1 MVIHYFATMKY
12 FATLLIAFFLAI
24 PVVHAQ
30 QSPDDQYVI
39 IYVLIQQ
46 GDASLNAG
54 QPKQA
59 LGDYVE
65 AQREL
70 KQFQQVY
77 SDWNPMIVNY
87 RLNYLAEKIAAL
99 TPPVAATNAPPVKV
113 APPPTPADWQSKL
126 STLDGQITQLQGE
139 NETLQAKLKEA
150 LSVQPEGASA
160 AAYAQLQQQVHELSK
175 ENDLLKATAA
185 QLTNAPAHAAPA
197 AAPENS
203 KLQQDLAVQT
213 ARAEQLAHD
222 NEALEAKI
230 LALTTDADAAE
241 ALRRENAVLKKELAN
256 VHLTTDTN
264 SASELA
270 LARARIVQ
278 LQGEVTTLQSD
289 ATQSWLEKTA
299 LEARVQ
305 QLQQA
310 SLAGVAAAAST
321 DQSDLQSRIHELEL
335 ERNQLLVQLGE
346 ANRKLK
352 SRKNQSI
359 TAQMDALAQQ
369 IETLRD
375 RVEVDEGETVPYTP
389 QELALFTP
397 EPLAADPKTEKKS
410 YRKLSGNAA
419 VLVAEA
425 QSYFA
430 NRQYDKA
437 AADYEE
443 LLKKNQNSPIALAN
457 LASAELEQNKLPDAD
472 AHIQAAMALEPND
485 PFILTLL
492 GRVRFSEGNLNGALD
507 ALDRAVKLD
516 PNNAQIQNFLGV
528 ALAQKG
534 LRVQA
539 ETAFRKAVQI
549 DPDYGDAHK
558 NLAIIY
564 LSTVPPMVEM
574 ARWHYEKARV
584 AGVPSNPEIEQLLNT
599 TAASSK

>member
-1 MVIHYFATMKY
+1 MKY
-12 FATLLIAFFLAI
+12 FAALVIAFFLAI
-24 PVVHAQ
+24 PAVHAQ

-46 GDASLNAG
+46 GDANLNAG
-54 QPKQA
+54 EPKQA

-65 AQREL
+65 AQHEL

-99 TPPVAATNAPPVKV
+99 TPRVAATNAPAEKT
-113 APPPTPADWQSKL
+113 APPPTPADWQAQL
-126 STLDGQITQLQGE
+126 GNLNGQLRQLQGE
-139 NETLQAKLKEA
+139 NETLQGKLKEA

-160 AAYAQLQQQVHELSK
+160 AAYEQLQRQVRELSK
-175 ENDLLKATAA
+175 DNDLLKAAAA
-185 QLTNAPAHAAPA
+185 QMTNPP
-197 AAPENS
+197 PPGVTGQNNL
-203 KLQQDLAVQT
+203 KMQQDLAAQT
-213 ARAEQLAHD
+213 ARAGQLTRE
-222 NEALEAKI
+222 NEALEAKV
-230 LALTTDADAAE
+230 LALTGDAGAAE
-241 ALRRENAVLKKELAN
+241 ALRRENEVLKKELAN
-256 VHLTTDTN
+256 VHLTMATN
-264 SASELA
+264 ETGELT
-270 LARARIVQ
+270 LARAQIAR
-278 LQGEVTTLQSD
+278 LQAD
-289 ATQSWLEKTA
+289 ASENWLEKSA
-299 LEARVQ
+299 LENRVQ
-305 QLQQA
+305 QLQAA
-310 SLAGVAAAAST
+310 SLAGAAEAAT
-321 DQSDLQSRIHELEL
+321 ADQSDLQSQVRELKL
-335 ERNQLLVQLGE
+335 ERDQLLAQLGQ

-352 SRKNQSI
+352 SRKNVSPL
-359 TAQMDALAQQ
+359 AQMDALAQQ
-369 IETLRD
+369 IEALRD

-397 EPLAADPKTEKKS
+397 EPLAADPKAEKKS

-425 QSYFA
+425 QSYFSH
-430 NRQYDKA
+430 RQYDEA

-443 LLKKNQNSPIALAN
+443 VLKQNKNNPLALAD
-457 LASAELEQNKLPDAD
+457 LASAELQQNKTAEAD
-472 AHIQAAMALEPND
+472 AHIQAALALEPND
-485 PFILTLL
+485 PFNLTVL
-492 GRVRFSEGNLNGALD
+492 GRVRFSEGNLDGALD

-516 PNNAQIQNFLGV
+516 PQNAQIQNFLGV

-574 ARWHYEKARV
+574 ARWHYDKALV
-584 AGVPSNPEIEQLLNT
+584 AGVPPNPQFEQLLNA
-599 TAASSK
+599 TAAKN

>member
-1 MVIHYFATMKY
+1 MKY
-12 FATLLIAFFLAI
+12 FAPFVIAFFL
-24 PVVHAQ
+24 VVPPLQAQ

-54 QPKQA
+54 EPRQA

-77 SDWNPMIVNY
+77 SDWNPMIVTY
-87 RLNYLAEKIAAL
+87 RLNYLAQKIAAL
-99 TPPVAATNAPPVKV
+99 TPQVPPTNAAPAKV
-113 APPPTPADWQSKL
+113 TPPPTPADWQAEMASL
-126 STLDGQITQLQGE
+126 NGQIRQLQGQ

-160 AAYAQLQQQVHELSK
+160 AAYDQLQQQVRELSK

-185 QLTNAPAHAAPA
+185 QMTNAPLPA
-197 AAPENS
+197 VQNND
-203 KLQQDLAVQT
+203 KLRQDLEIQT
-213 ARAEQLAHD
+213 ARAGQLAREND
-222 NEALEAKI
+222 TLEAKI
-230 LALTTDADAAE
+230 LALTTDANAAE
-241 ALRRENAVLKKELAN
+241 ALRRENEVLKKELAN
-256 VHLTTDTN
+256 VHLPAETN
-264 SASELA
+264 DAAELA
-270 LARARIVQ
+270 SAQTRIGQ
-278 LQGEVTTLQSD
+278 LQAQVTRMQSD
-289 ATQSWLEKTA
+289 AAENWLEKTA
-299 LEARVQ
+299 LEKRVQ
-305 QLQQA
+305 QLQDE
-310 SLAGVAAAAST
+310 SLASAIQNQSP
-321 DQSDLQSRIHELEL
+321 DQRDLQSQIRELKL
-335 ERNQLLVQLGE
+335 ERDQLLAELGQ

-352 SRKNQSI
+352 SRKSQSAA
-359 TAQMDALAQQ
+359 AQMDALAQQ

-397 EPLAADPKTEKKS
+397 EPLAADPKAEKKS
-410 YRKLSGNAA
+410 YRKLSGGAA

-425 QSYFA
+425 QSYFS

-437 AADYEE
+437 AADYEQV
-443 LLKKNQNSPIALAN
+443 LKQSQNNPLALAD
-457 LASAELEQNKLPDAD
+457 LASAELEQNKIDEAD
-472 AHIQAAMALEPND
+472 AHIRAAIQLDPND
-485 PFILTLL
+485 PFNLTVL
-492 GRVRFSEGNLNGALD
+492 GRVRFSEGNLDGALD

-516 PNNAQIQNFLGV
+516 PQNPQIQNFLGV

-549 DPDYGDAHK
+549 DPNYGDAHK

-574 ARWHYEKARV
+574 ARWHYEKALV
-584 AGVPSNPEIEQLLNT
+584 AGVPANAQIEQMLNSM
-599 TAASSK
+599 ASTSK

>member
-1 MVIHYFATMKY
+1 MKY
-12 FATLLIAFFLAI
+12 FAALAIAFFLAV
-24 PVVHAQ
+24 PAVHAQ

-46 GDASLNAG
+46 GDANLNSG
-54 QPKQA
+54 ETRQA

-65 AQREL
+65 AQKEL

-87 RLNYLAEKIAAL
+87 RLNYLAQKIAAL
-99 TPPVAATNAPPVKV
+99 TPRVIKTNAPPEKV
-113 APPPTPADWQSKL
+113 APPTPADWQAQMANL
-126 STLDGQITQLQGE
+126 NGQIRQLQGE
-139 NETLQAKLKEA
+139 NDNLQSKLKEA

-160 AAYAQLQQQVHELSK
+160 AAYEQLQEQVRQLSK

-185 QLTNAPAHAAPA
+185 QMTNRPPPA
-197 AAPENS
+197 AVSQNNAR
-203 KLQQDLAVQT
+203 LQQDLAVQT
-213 ARAEQLAHD
+213 ARAGQLTREND
-222 NEALEAKI
+222 SLEAKI

-241 ALRRENAVLKKELAN
+241 ALRRENEVLKKELAN
-256 VHLTTDTN
+256 VHLPIATNDTG
-264 SASELA
+264 ELD
-270 LARARIVQ
+270 RAHAQIAQ
-278 LQGEVTTLQSD
+278 LQAEVNEN
-289 ATQSWLEKTA
+289 WLEKAA
-299 LEARVQ
+299 LENRVQ
-305 QLQQA
+305 QLQAA
-310 SLAGVAAAAST
+310 SLTAAAETEGA
-321 DQSDLQSRIHELEL
+321 DQPDLQSQIRELKL
-335 ERNQLLVQLGE
+335 ERDQLLAQLGQ
-346 ANRKLK
+346 ANRRLK
-352 SRKNQSI
+352 SRKNE
-359 TAQMDALAQQ
+359 TAAAQMDALAQQ

-397 EPLAADPKTEKKS
+397 EPLAADPKAEKKS
-410 YRKLSGNAA
+410 YRKLSGGAA

-425 QSYFA
+425 QSYFS

-443 LLKKNQNSPIALAN
+443 ILKKDQSNPLALAN
-457 LASAELEQNKLPDAD
+457 LASAELEQNKIPDAD
-472 AHIQAAMALEPND
+472 AHIQAALALDPND
-485 PFILTLL
+485 PFNLTVL
-492 GRVRFSEGNLNGALD
+492 GRVRFGEGNLDGALD

-516 PNNAQIQNFLGV
+516 PQNAQIQNFLGV

-549 DPDYGDAHK
+549 DPEYGDAHK

-584 AGVPSNPEIEQLLNT
+584 AGVPANAQIEQMLNT
-599 TAASSK
+599 TASNTK

>member
-1 MVIHYFATMKY
+1 MKFFA
-12 FATLLIAFFLAI
+12 ALVIAFFLAI
-24 PVVHAQ
+24 PAVRAQ

-54 QPKQA
+54 QPRQA

-87 RLNYLAEKIAAL
+87 RLNYLAEKITAL
-99 TPPVAATNAPPVKV
+99 TPQTPATNA
-113 APPPTPADWQSKL
+113 APQKIAPPTPADWEAQL
-126 STLDGQITQLQGE
+126 ANLNGQIRQLQGD

-160 AAYAQLQQQVHELSK
+160 AAYDQLQAQVRQLSK

-185 QLTNAPAHAAPA
+185 RMTNTPPPKIAGQDNA
-197 AAPENS
+197 
-203 KLQQDLAVQT
+203 KLQQDLSEQT
-213 ARAEQLAHD
+213 ARASQLTKE

-230 LALTTDADAAE
+230 LALTTDADAAV
-241 ALRRENAVLKKELAN
+241 ALRQENALLKKEVASLHLAAQ
-256 VHLTTDTN
+256 TN
-264 SASELA
+264 SAGELA
-270 LARARIVQ
+270 TAQARITQ
-278 LQGEVTTLQSD
+278 LQAVVTRMQSD
-289 ATQSWLEKTA
+289 AAENWLEKTA
-299 LEARVQ
+299 LENRVQ
-305 QLQQA
+305 QLQDA
-310 SLAGVAAAAST
+310 SLAKAAEVASP
-321 DQSDLQSRIHELEL
+321 DQPDLQSQIRQLTV
-335 ERNQLLVQLGE
+335 ERDQLLAQLGQ

-352 SRKNQSI
+352 SRKNASV

-369 IETLRD
+369 IEALRD

-397 EPLAADPKTEKKS
+397 EPLAANPKNEKKS
-410 YRKLSGNAA
+410 YRKLSGGAA

-425 QSYFA
+425 QSYFT
-430 NRQYDKA
+430 NREYDKA
-437 AADYEE
+437 AADYQEI
-443 LLKKNQNSPIALAN
+443 LRRNQNNPLALAN
-457 LASAELEQNKLPDAD
+457 LASAELEQNKTTDAN
-472 AHIQAAMALEPND
+472 AHIQAALALEPND
-485 PFILTLL
+485 PFSLTVL
-492 GRVRFSEGNLNGALD
+492 GRVRFSEGNLDGALD
-507 ALDRAVKLD
+507 ALDRAVKVD
-516 PNNAQIQNFLGV
+516 PQNAQIQNFLGV

-534 LRVQA
+534 LRVLA

-549 DPDYGDAHK
+549 DPEYGDAHK

-574 ARWHYEKARV
+574 ARWHYEKALV
-584 AGVPSNPEIEQLLNT
+584 AGVTPSPQIEQMLNT
-599 TAASSK
+599 TATSSK

>member
-1 MVIHYFATMKY
+1 MIHYFGTMKF
-12 FATLLIAFFLAI
+12 FAALAIAFFLAI
-24 PVVHAQ
+24 PAIRAQ

-46 GDASLNAG
+46 GDANLNSG
-54 QPKQA
+54 ETKQA
-59 LGDYVE
+59 LGDYIE
-65 AQREL
+65 AQQEL

-87 RLNYLAEKIAAL
+87 RLNYLAQKIAAL
-99 TPPVAATNAPPVKV
+99 TPRVSPTNAPPMK
-113 APPPTPADWQSKL
+113 APQPTPADWQAQL
-126 STLDGQITQLQGE
+126 TTLNGQIQQLQGE
-139 NETLQAKLKEA
+139 NENLQGKLKEA

-160 AAYAQLQQQVHELSK
+160 AAYDQLQQQVRELSK

-185 QLTNAPAHAAPA
+185 RMTNTPPPA
-197 AAPENS
+197 ATGPNNV
-203 KLQQDLAVQT
+203 KMQQDLAVQT
-213 ARAEQLAHD
+213 ARAGQLAHE
-222 NEALEAKI
+222 NESLEAKI

-241 ALRRENAVLKKELAN
+241 ALRRENEVLKKELAN
-256 VHLTTDTN
+256 VHLPVATNDTG
-264 SASELA
+264 ELT
-270 LARARIVQ
+270 RAHAQIAQ
-278 LQGEVTTLQSD
+278 LQAE
-289 ATQSWLEKTA
+289 ANENWLEKSA
-299 LEARVQ
+299 LENRVQ
-305 QLQQA
+305 QLQEA
-310 SLAGVAAAAST
+310 SLAGAAETAAA
-321 DQSDLQSRIHELEL
+321 DQPDLESQISELKL
-335 ERNQLLVQLGE
+335 ERDQLLAQLGQ

-352 SRKNQSI
+352 SRKNGSV

-397 EPLAADPKTEKKS
+397 EPLAADPKAEKKS
-410 YRKLSGNAA
+410 YRKLSEGAA

-443 LLKKNQNSPIALAN
+443 LLKKNENNPLTLAN
-457 LASAELEQNKLPDAD
+457 LASTELEQNQTADAD
-472 AHIQAAMALEPND
+472 AHIQAALALEPND
-485 PFILTLL
+485 PFNLTVL
-492 GRVRFSEGNLNGALD
+492 GRVRFSEGNLDGALD

-516 PNNAQIQNFLGV
+516 PQNAQIQNFLGV

-534 LRVQA
+534 LRVLA

-584 AGVPSNPEIEQLLNT
+584 AGVPANPQIEQMLNT
-599 TAASSK
+599 TASNTK

>member
-1 MVIHYFATMKY
+1 MKFFAA
-12 FATLLIAFFLAI
+12 FIIGFFLAVS
-24 PVVHAQ
+24 VVRAQ

-54 QPKQA
+54 QPRQA
-59 LGDYVE
+59 LGDYAE

-87 RLNYLAEKIAAL
+87 RLNYLAEKITAL
-99 TPPVAATNAPPVKV
+99 TPPPVTTNAPPVKV
-113 APPPTPADWQSKL
+113 VPVPTPADWQAQL
-126 STLDGQITQLQGE
+126 TNLNGQIRQLQGD

-160 AAYAQLQQQVHELSK
+160 TAYDQLQQQVRQLTK

-185 QLTNAPAHAAPA
+185 RMTNTPPPKVAGQDNA
-197 AAPENS
+197 
-203 KLQQDLAVQT
+203 KMQQDLTEQT
-213 ARAEQLAHD
+213 ARAGQLAKE
-222 NEALEAKI
+222 NETLEAKI
-230 LALTTDADAAE
+230 LALTTDADAAA
-241 ALRRENAVLKKELAN
+241 ALRRENEVLKKELAN
-256 VHLTTDTN
+256 VHLPVATN
-264 SASELA
+264 DSGDLA
-270 LARARIVQ
+270 IARAKVTQ
-278 LQGEVTTLQSD
+278 LQALVTRMQSD
-289 ATQSWLEKTA
+289 ASENWLEKTA
-299 LEARVQ
+299 LENRVQ
-305 QLQQA
+305 QLQAA
-310 SLAGVAAAAST
+310 SLAGAVEAGAP
-321 DQSDLQSRIHELEL
+321 DQPDLQSQIRELKL
-335 ERNQLLVQLGE
+335 ERDQLLAQLGQ

-352 SRKNQSI
+352 SRKNESVA
-359 TAQMDALAQQ
+359 AQMDALAQQ

-410 YRKLSGNAA
+410 YRKLSGGAA

-425 QSYFA
+425 QSYFS
-430 NRQYDKA
+430 NRQYGKA

-443 LLKKNQNSPIALAN
+443 LLKHDQNNPLALAN
-457 LASAELEQNKLPDAD
+457 LASAELEQNKSADAD
-472 AHIQAAMALEPND
+472 THIQAALALEPND
-485 PFILTLL
+485 PFNLTVL
-492 GRVRFSEGNLNGALD
+492 GRVRFSEGNLDGALD
-507 ALDRAVKLD
+507 ALDRAVKLN
-516 PNNAQIQNFLGV
+516 PQNAQIQNFLGV

-539 ETAFRKAVQI
+539 ETAFRKAVEI
-549 DPDYGDAHK
+549 DPNYGDAHK

-574 ARWHYEKARV
+574 ARWHYEKALV
-584 AGVPSNPEIEQLLNT
+584 AGVPASLQIEQMLNT
-599 TAASSK
+599 TSASSK

>member
-1 MVIHYFATMKY
+1 MKY
-12 FATLLIAFFLAI
+12 FAALVIALFLAV
-24 PVVHAQ
+24 PAVQAQ

-46 GDASLNAG
+46 GDANLNAG
-54 QPKQA
+54 ETRQA

-65 AQREL
+65 AQKEL

-99 TPPVAATNAPPVKV
+99 TPRVATNAPPEK
-113 APPPTPADWQSKL
+113 ATPPPTPADWQAELGSL
-126 STLDGQITQLQGE
+126 NGQIRQLQGE
-139 NETLQAKLKEA
+139 NDTLQGKLKEA

-160 AAYAQLQQQVHELSK
+160 AAYAQLQQQVRELSK

-185 QLTNAPAHAAPA
+185 QMSNNPPPSAAGQ
-197 AAPENS
+197 NNL

-213 ARAEQLAHD
+213 ARAGQLAHD

-230 LALTTDADAAE
+230 LALTSDAGAAE
-241 ALRRENAVLKKELAN
+241 ALRRENEVLKKELAN
-256 VHLTTDTN
+256 VHLPLATN
-264 SASELA
+264 DSGDLA
-270 LARARIVQ
+270 KARAQIAQ
-278 LQGEVTTLQSD
+278 LQAE
-289 ATQSWLEKTA
+289 ANENWLEKAA
-299 LEARVQ
+299 LENRVQ
-305 QLQQA
+305 QLQA
-310 SLAGVAAAAST
+310 SSLASAADAEAAA
-321 DQSDLQSRIHELEL
+321 DQPDLQSQIRELKL
-335 ERNQLLVQLGE
+335 ERDQLLAQLGQ

-352 SRKNQSI
+352 SRKNESV

-397 EPLAADPKTEKKS
+397 EPLAADPRAEKKS
-410 YRKLSGNAA
+410 YRKLSGGSA

-425 QSYFA
+425 QGYFS

-437 AADYEE
+437 AADYEHI
-443 LLKKNQNSPIALAN
+443 LKQNQNNPLALAN
-457 LASAELEQNKLPDAD
+457 LASAELQQNKTADAD
-472 AHIQAAMALEPND
+472 AHIQAALALEPND
-485 PFILTLL
+485 PFSLTVL
-492 GRVRFSEGNLNGALD
+492 GRVRFGEGNLDGALD
-507 ALDRAVKLD
+507 ALDRAVKID
-516 PNNAQIQNFLGV
+516 PQNAQIQNFLGV

-549 DPDYGDAHK
+549 DPNYGDAHK

-574 ARWHYEKARV
+574 ARWHYEKALV
-584 AGVPSNPEIEQLLNT
+584 AGVPANPQIEQMLNST
-599 TAASSK
+599 ASSSK

>member
-1 MVIHYFATMKY
+1 MKY
-12 FATLLIAFFLAI
+12 FAPFVIAFFLAV
-24 PVVHAQ
+24 PVLRAQ

-54 QPKQA
+54 EPKQA

-77 SDWNPMIVNY
+77 SDWNPMIVTY
-87 RLNYLAEKIAAL
+87 RLNYLAQKIAAL
-99 TPPVAATNAPPVKV
+99 TPQVSATNAVPAKV
-113 APPPTPADWQSKL
+113 TPPPMPADWQAELASL
-126 STLDGQITQLQGE
+126 NGQIRQLQGQ

-160 AAYAQLQQQVHELSK
+160 AAYDQLQQQVRELSK

-185 QLTNAPAHAAPA
+185 QMTNTPLPA
-197 AAPENS
+197 AQNNG
-203 KLQQDLAVQT
+203 KLRQDLVAQT
-213 ARAEQLAHD
+213 ARAGQLAREND
-222 NEALEAKI
+222 TLEAKI
-230 LALTTDADAAE
+230 QALTSDANAAE
-241 ALRRENAVLKKELAN
+241 ALRRENEVLKKELAN
-256 VHLTTDTN
+256 VHLPEGTNGATD
-264 SASELA
+264 LA
-270 LARARIVQ
+270 TSQARISQ
-278 LQGEVTTLQSD
+278 LQAQITRMQSD
-289 ATQSWLEKTA
+289 ASENWLEKAA
-299 LEARVQ
+299 LEKRVQ
-305 QLQQA
+305 QLQDE
-310 SLAGVAAAAST
+310 SLASAISQSP
-321 DQSDLQSRIHELEL
+321 DQRDLQSQISELKL
-335 ERNQLLVQLGE
+335 ERDQLLAQLGQ

-352 SRKNQSI
+352 SRKNQSAA
-359 TAQMDALAQQ
+359 AQMDALAQQ
-369 IETLRD
+369 IEALRD

-397 EPLAADPKTEKKS
+397 EPLAADPKAEKKS
-410 YRKLSGNAA
+410 YRNLSGGAA

-425 QSYFA
+425 QSYFS

-437 AADYEE
+437 AADYEQV
-443 LLKKNQNSPIALAN
+443 LKQNHNNPLTLAN
-457 LASAELEQNKLPDAD
+457 LASAELEQNKMDEAD
-472 AHIQAAMALEPND
+472 SHIRAAIALEPND
-485 PFILTLL
+485 PFNLTVL
-492 GRVRFSEGNLNGALD
+492 GRVRFSEGNLDGALD

-516 PNNAQIQNFLGV
+516 PQNAQIQNFLGV

-549 DPDYGDAHK
+549 DPSYGDAHK

-574 ARWHYEKARV
+574 ARWHYEKALV
-584 AGVPSNPEIEQLLNT
+584 AGVPANPQIEQMLNT
-599 TAASSK
+599 TASTSK

>member
-1 MVIHYFATMKY
+1 MKFFA
-12 FATLLIAFFLAI
+12 AVVIAFFLAV
-24 PVVHAQ
+24 PAVLAQ

-87 RLNYLAEKIAAL
+87 RLNYLAEKITAL
-99 TPPVAATNAPPVKV
+99 TPPPTATNTTPAKII
-113 APPPTPADWQSKL
+113 PPPTPADWQAQMSGL
-126 STLDGQITQLQGE
+126 NGQIRQLQGD

-160 AAYAQLQQQVHELSK
+160 EAYAQLQEQVRQLSK

-185 QLTNAPAHAAPA
+185 RMTNTPPPKVTGQDNA
-197 AAPENS
+197 
-203 KLQQDLAVQT
+203 KLQQDLAEQT
-213 ARAEQLAHD
+213 ARAGQITRD
-222 NEALEAKI
+222 NETLEAKI
-230 LALTTDADAAE
+230 LALTTDADAAV
-241 ALRRENAVLKKELAN
+241 ALRRENEVLKKELAN
-256 VHLTTDTN
+256 VHLPVATN
-264 SASELA
+264 NSGDLA
-270 LARARIVQ
+270 MARAKITQ
-278 LQGEVTTLQSD
+278 LQAVVSRMQSE
-289 ATQSWLEKTA
+289 ATEDWLEKSA
-299 LEARVQ
+299 LESRVQ
-305 QLQQA
+305 QIQAA
-310 SLAGVAAAAST
+310 SLAGAPEATSP
-321 DQSDLQSRIHELEL
+321 DQPDLQSQIRELKL
-335 ERNQLLVQLGE
+335 ERDQLLARLGQ
-346 ANRKLK
+346 ANRQLK
-352 SRKNQSI
+352 SRKNKSV

-397 EPLAADPKTEKKS
+397 EPLTADPKTEKKS
-410 YRKLSGNAA
+410 YHKLSGSAA

-425 QSYFA
+425 QSYFT
-430 NRQYDKA
+430 NHQYDKA

-443 LLKKNQNSPIALAN
+443 ILKHNQNNPLTLAN
-457 LASAELEQNKLPDAD
+457 LASAELEQNKVADAD
-472 AHIQAAMALEPND
+472 AHIQAALALEPND
-485 PFILTLL
+485 SFNLSVL
-492 GRVRFSEGNLNGALD
+492 GRVRFSEGNLDGALD
-507 ALDRAVKLD
+507 ALDCAVKLN
-516 PNNAQIQNFLGV
+516 PQNAQIQNFLGV

-539 ETAFRKAVQI
+539 ETAFRKAVEI
-549 DPDYGDAHK
+549 DPSYGEAHK

-574 ARWHYEKARV
+574 ARWHYEKALV
-584 AGVPSNPEIEQLLNT
+584 AGVAASPQIEQMLNT
-599 TAASSK
+599 TASSK